1 MSVFNQFSFLL
12 MAGGLLLLAGL
23 LLWRVRSLP
32 LFARLGGWLVLLIAV
47 VGFWLL
53 MRPTATPEISGLADV
68 EARLGNGTPVV
79 LELYSEYCLGCMAQA
94 ADVLALEQA
103 LGAQAAV
110 LRLSIHTEAGQAL
123 WERYNGES
131 TPTFIILDG
140 EGREVRR
147 TNNVPTAAQVLGQT
161 P

>member
-1 MSVFNQFSFLL
+1 MSVFNQFSFVLL
-12 MAGGLLLLAGL
+12 AGGLLLLAGL
-23 LLWRVRSLP
+23 LLWRLQRVPAFVRMV
-32 LFARLGGWLVLLIAV
+32 GWLVLLIAV
-47 VGFWLL
+47 FGVWLAL
-53 MRPTATPEISGLADV
+53 RPTATPQISGLADV
-68 EARLGNGTPVV
+68 EAQLGNGTPVV
-79 LELYSEYCLGCMAQA
+79 IELYSEYCLGCMAQA

-110 LRLSIHTEAGQAL
+110 LRLSIHTEVGQAL

-140 EGREVRR
+140 EGREVAR
-147 TNNVPTAAQVLGQT
+147 TNSVPSTAQVLGQT